1 MKAIIITQPGDP
13 EVLKPEERPTPIPSP
28 GEVLIK
34 VSAAGL
40 NRLDIYQRKG
50 NYPAPQGAPQDI
62 PGLEVAGV
70 ISATGEN
77 VERWKVGDKVCAL
90 IAGGGYAEYCVV
102 PEGQCLPVPDGFT
115 FEEAASLPETY
126 FTIWYN
132 VYRLGK
138 LKAGESLLVHGGSS
152 GIGISAIHIATA
164 LGSNVYITAGTDE
177 KCAFCLEQGAAGAI
191 NYNTEDFTEK
201 IKSFTGGRGVD
212 VILDMIGAKYFP
224 GNIASLADD
233 GRLVFINTMQGR
245 EAQVDLSV
253 IMRRRL
259 TITGSTM
266 RSREPEFKSQLAYEV
281 EQNIWPLLNARKIKP
296 VIHRVFDAADAAEAH
311 KLMESSTHSG
321 KIILRFQ
328 AT

>member
-1 MKAIIITQPGDP
+1 MKAIIITQPGGP
-13 EVLKPEERPTPIPSP
+13 EVLQSEERPIPTP
-28 GEVLIK
+28 GENEVLIK
-34 VSAAGL
+34 VAAAGI

-50 NYPAPQGAPQDI
+50 NYPAPPGAPQDI
-62 PGLEVAGV
+62 PGLEVAGE

-77 VERWKVGDKVCAL
+77 VKRWKVGDKVCAL
-90 IAGGGYAEYCVV
+90 IAGGGYAEYCVA

-115 FEEAASLPETY
+115 FEEAASLPETF

-132 VYRLGK
+132 VFQLGK

-152 GIGISAIHIATA
+152 GIGIAAIQIATA
-164 LGSNVYITAGTDE
+164 LGSKVYVTAGTDE

-201 IKSFTGGRGVD
+201 INSFTGGKGVD
-212 VILDMIGAKYFP
+212 VILDMIGAKYLA
-224 GNIASLADD
+224 GNIASLAND

-245 EAQVDLSV
+245 EAEIDLSI
-253 IMRRRL
+253 IMRKRL

-266 RSREPEFKSQLAYEV
+266 RGRETEFKSTLAREV
-281 EQNIWPLLNARKIKP
+281 EQHIWPLLQSGQIKT
-296 VIHRVFDAADAAEAH
+296 VIHKVFDADDATEAH

-321 KIILRFQ
+321 KIVLRF
-328 AT
+328 

>member
-1 MKAIIITQPGDP
+1 MKSIIITQPGSP
-13 EVLKPEERPTPIPSP
+13 EVLQPEERPIPTP
-28 GEVLIK
+28 GENEVLIK
-34 VSAAGL
+34 VAAAGI

-50 NYPAPQGAPQDI
+50 NYPAPPGAPQDI
-62 PGLEVAGV
+62 PGLEVAGE

-77 VERWKVGDKVCAL
+77 VKRWKVGDKVCAL
-90 IAGGGYAEYCVV
+90 IAGGGYAEYCVA

-115 FEEAASLPETY
+115 FEEAASLPETF

-132 VYRLGK
+132 VFQLGK

-152 GIGISAIHIATA
+152 GIGIAAIQIATA
-164 LGSNVYITAGTDE
+164 LGSKVYVTAGTDE

-201 IKSFTGGRGVD
+201 INSFTGGKGVD
-212 VILDMIGAKYFP
+212 VILDMIGAKYLA
-224 GNIASLADD
+224 GNIASLAND

-245 EAQVDLSV
+245 EAEIDLSI
-253 IMRRRL
+253 IMRKRL

-266 RSREPEFKSQLAYEV
+266 RGRETEFKSTLAREV
-281 EQNIWPLLNARKIKP
+281 EQHIWPLLQSGQIKT
-296 VIHRVFDAADAAEAH
+296 VIHKVFDADDATEAH

-321 KIILRFQ
+321 KIVLRF
-328 AT
+328 